1 MHILELKGVSK
12 TYFHEGKP
20 IPAIGPTDLAL
31 APGRTLAVV
40 GPSGCGKSTL
50 LLMMAGL
57 ERPSSGEAL
66 FKGQPLTGPRR
77 EIALVL
83 QNYGL
88 FPWKTVRRNVEIGLR
103 IRGEKPDRGR
113 VRTLLEE
120 LDVADKLDAYPQQ
133 LSGGQRQR
141 VALARALVLDPEL
154 LLLDEPFAAV
164 DAITRERLQELV
176 TALWRTRGFSMI
188 LVTHNLE
195 EAAALGH
202 TVIVLGKAPGNVRA
216 SIENP
221 HAGKSD
227 HRCSDEFRHVCSRI
241 RGELEHYDGAC

>member
-1 MHILELKGVSK
+1 VNILEFKGVSK
-12 TYFHEGKP
+12 TYSHEGKA
-20 IPAIGPTDLAL
+20 IPAVGPLDLSL
-31 APGRTLAVV
+31 ELGRTLAVV

-57 ERPSSGEAL
+57 ERPSAGEAL
-66 FKGQPLTGPRR
+66 FKGEALVGPRR
-77 EIALVL
+77 EIALAL

-88 FPWKTVRRNVEIGLR
+88 FPWKTVRRNVELGLK
-103 IRGEKPDRGR
+103 IRGDKADPGR
-113 VRTLLEE
+113 VKALLTE
-120 LDVADKLDAYPQQ
+120 LGVADKMNLYPQQ

-176 TALWRTRGFSMI
+176 VSLKGARGFSMV

-202 TVIVLGKAPGNVRA
+202 TVTVMGKAPGTVGA
-216 SIENP
+216 IIDNP
-221 HAGKSD
+221 QACNPD
-227 HRCSDEFRHVCSRI
+227 HRGSEEFRLVCSHI
-241 RGELEHYDGAC
+241 RNELEHDDGSS

>member
-1 MHILELKGVSK
+1 MNILELKGVSK

-20 IPAIGPTDLAL
+20 IPAIGPTDLAQ

-50 LLMMAGL
+50 LLMIAGL

-66 FKGQPLTGPRR
+66 FKGEPLTGPRR

-88 FPWKTVRRNVEIGLR
+88 FPWKTVRRNVDLGLE

-113 VRTLLEE
+113 VRSLLEE

-176 TALWRTRGFSMI
+176 TALRRTRGFSMI

-195 EAAALGH
+195 EAASLGH
-202 TVIVLGKAPGNVRA
+202 TVMVMGKAPGTVRA

-221 HAGKSD
+221 HACECD
-227 HRCSDEFRHVCSRI
+227 HRGSEAFRLVCSRI
-241 RGELEHYDGAC
+241 REQLEHDDGLC

>member
-1 MHILELKGVSK
+1 VEILELQGVSK
-12 TYFHEGKP
+12 TYSLEGP
-20 IPAIGPTDLAL
+20 PVPALGPVNLAL
-31 APGRTLAVV
+31 ESGKTLAVV

-50 LLMMAGL
+50 LLMIAGL
-57 ERPSSGEAL
+57 ERPTSGAAL
-66 FKGQPLTGPRR
+66 FKGEALTGPRR

-88 FPWKTVRRNVEIGLR
+88 FPWKTVRRNVELGLK
-103 IRGEKPDRGR
+103 IRGESPDRPR
-113 VRTLLEE
+113 IRKLMEE
-120 LDVADKLDAYPQQ
+120 LGVADKSDAYPQQ

-141 VALARALVLDPEL
+141 VALARALVLAPEL

-176 TALWRTRGFSMI
+176 AGMWRALGFSMV

-202 TVIVLGKAPGNVRA
+202 TVAVMSAAPGTIAAIV
-216 SIENP
+216 ENP
-221 HAGKSD
+221 RACAAE
-227 HRCSDEFRHVCSRI
+227 HRGSEAFRTVCSRI
-241 RGELEHYDGAC
+241 REKLEFDEGST